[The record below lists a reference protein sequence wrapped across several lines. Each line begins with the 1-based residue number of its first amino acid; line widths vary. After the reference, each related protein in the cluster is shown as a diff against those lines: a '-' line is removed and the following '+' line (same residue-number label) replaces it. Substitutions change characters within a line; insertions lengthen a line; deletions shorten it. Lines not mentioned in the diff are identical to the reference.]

1 MRFSRALPQPIGMT
15 AGQFIA
21 AGVAVIAA
29 TVAQL
34 YTLAWIATTVAS

>member
-1 MRFSRALPQPIGMT
+1 MRFSRALPLPIGMT

-21 AGVAVIAA
+21 AGLAIIAT

-34 YTLAWIATTVAS
+34 YCLGLVIAAVAS